1 MKNTKSM
8 MILVDAIIILFQI
21 TKTIIPIEKNK
32 IAPILVTSFD
42 IECSSSHGDFPVAK
56 KTYSKVAQDLALVA
70 KAGYECDEDFLVN
83 WIQNIYLDDVVID
96 EATDLKINR
105 VYAKRKI
112 TNEYIQNIPRLLKP
126 FIGEYYKYS

>member
-1 MKNTKSM
+1 M
-8 MILVDAIIILFQI
+8 
-21 TKTIIPIEKNK
+21 
-32 IAPILVTSFD
+32 D
-42 IECSSSHGDFPVAK
+42 IECTSSHGDFPVAK

-70 KAGYECDEDFLVN
+70 KAGYECDEEFLIN

-112 TNEYIQNIPRLLKP
+112 TNEFIQNIPTLLKP
-126 FIGEYYKYS
+126 VIAEIVSILGKIASSVSDNCDDEDEEDNNMTVAEINEETKICKIFR